1 MSYPVAQSSTPPPR
15 PVGQFLA
22 YMLGER
28 AYWLYVPSGYRA
40 HTPAPLIVMLH
51 GCTQHAQD
59 FALGTRMN
67 TYAEQQTVLV
77 AYPEQ
82 PRRSN
87 RHRCWNWFVLHH
99 QQRNRG
105 EPAEIMAMVAQ
116 IDNEYSVDLARVYIA
131 GLSAGAAMA
140 AVVAAAYPDQ
150 IAGVG
155 MVAGVPFRV
164 AASPASA
171 LNLMRRGSSNA
182 LTRSR
187 TAIMAVASY
196 QHRMPALILH
206 GTSDDVVA
214 PINAQ
219 HAVAQWRAVARL
231 VQQPTPLWRAT
242 DADGFRVESYIEFA
256 GGAVL

>member
-1 MSYPVAQSSTPPPR
+1 
-15 PVGQFLA
+15 
-22 YMLGER
+22 
-28 AYWLYVPSGYRA
+28 
-40 HTPAPLIVMLH
+40 
-51 GCTQHAQD
+51 
-59 FALGTRMN
+59 
-67 TYAEQQTVLV
+67 
-77 AYPEQ
+77 
-82 PRRSN
+82 
-87 RHRCWNWFVLHH
+87 
-99 QQRNRG
+99 
-105 EPAEIMAMVAQ
+105 
-116 IDNEYSVDLARVYIA
+116 
-131 GLSAGAAMA
+131 MA

-256 GGAVL
+256 GGGIVMSLNTLRPMEPC

>member
-1 MSYPVAQSSTPPPR
+1 MSYPVAQPSTPPPR

-131 GLSAGAAMA
+131 GVIGGGSDGGSGGG
-140 AVVAAAYPDQ
+140 
-150 IAGVG
+150 GV
-155 MVAGVPFRV
+155 
-164 AASPASA
+164 S
-171 LNLMRRGSSNA
+171 
-182 LTRSR
+182 
-187 TAIMAVASY
+187 
-196 QHRMPALILH
+196 
-206 GTSDDVVA
+206 
-214 PINAQ
+214 
-219 HAVAQWRAVARL
+219 
-231 VQQPTPLWRAT
+231 
-242 DADGFRVESYIEFA
+242 
-256 GGAVL
+256 